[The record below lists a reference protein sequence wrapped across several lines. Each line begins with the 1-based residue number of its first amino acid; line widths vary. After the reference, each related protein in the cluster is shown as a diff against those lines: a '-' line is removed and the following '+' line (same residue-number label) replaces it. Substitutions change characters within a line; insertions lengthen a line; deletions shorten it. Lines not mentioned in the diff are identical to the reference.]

1 MMTFLKKTFCSVMVL
16 HLLALCAPQLAGAVL
31 IETGV
36 AVGFSERSARL
47 QAAEEVISRQE
58 IRESLVAFGVSPE
71 DARARV
77 ASLSEEELSR
87 LEAGI
92 AALPAGGDSVLA
104 VLGIVFVVLIVLE
117 IVGVTDIYKKV

>member
-1 MMTFLKKTFCSVMVL
+1 MQKKLKKTISFVMVL
-16 HLLALCAPQLAGAVL
+16 HLLSLCAPQFAGAVL

-36 AVGFSERSARL
+36 AAGLAERGRAVNEIFARQDVRETL
-47 QAAEEVISRQE
+47 IAYGVDPENASR
-58 IRESLVAFGVSPE
+58 
-71 DARARV
+71 RV
-77 ASLSEEELSR
+77 AALSDDELNR